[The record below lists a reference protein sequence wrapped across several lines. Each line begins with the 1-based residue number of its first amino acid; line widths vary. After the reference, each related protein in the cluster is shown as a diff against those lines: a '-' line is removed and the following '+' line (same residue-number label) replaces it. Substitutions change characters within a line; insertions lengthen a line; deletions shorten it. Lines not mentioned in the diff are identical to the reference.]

1 MNKFNKSAVGHAA
14 ADESAKELGMGDE
27 IRAVRKARQLTL
39 KELSR
44 RTGRSVAYLS
54 RIELG
59 EARIS
64 VELLTDIG
72 EALDVDPKWFFPSRT
87 GAGHHERNCIVRAGA
102 RRPLS
107 NLYTR
112 TSEEL
117 GFEDELLSSTI
128 AGQCYMLISRFPPA
142 QDRPEKAREGYVF
155 EGEMHGIIIQGC
167 VELTLEDEVIEL
179 NQGDSFSFSSQIP
192 HRMCNAVKEES
203 IMVST
208 MTPVRISW

>member
-1 MNKFNKSAVGHAA
+1 MTVKSTQANSKGS
-14 ADESAKELGMGDE
+14 DQQKKELTMGDE

-39 KELSR
+39 KQLSK

-64 VELLTDIG
+64 VDLLTAIG
-72 EALDVDPKWFFPSRT
+72 EALNVDPKWFFPSRE
-87 GAGHHERNCIVRAGA
+87 GAGKHERACIVRSAT

-112 TSEEL
+112 TFDEL
-117 GFEDELLSSTI
+117 GFKDELLSSTL
-128 AGQCYMLISRFPPA
+128 AGDCYMMISHFPPVKENDS
-142 QDRPEKAREGYVF
+142 QQPESYVF
-155 EGEMHGIIIQGC
+155 EGEQHGIIIQGSI
-167 VELTLEDEVIEL
+167 ELTLDNEKIKL
-179 NQGDSFSFSSQIP
+179 NTGDSFSFSSQIP
-192 HRMCNAVKEES
+192 HRLKNRTDQEA
-203 IMVST
+203 IMIST

>member
-1 MNKFNKSAVGHAA
+1 MINKATGENTLAVET
-14 ADESAKELGMGDE
+14 DKELGMGDE

-39 KELSR
+39 KELSK

-64 VELLTDIG
+64 VDLLTDIG
-72 EALDVDPKWFFPSRT
+72 EALNVDPKWFFPSRT
-87 GAGHHERNCIVRAGA
+87 GAGHHERNCIVRADA

-117 GFEDELLSSTI
+117 GFHDELLSGTI
-128 AGQCYMLISRFPPA
+128 AGQCYLLISRFPA
-142 QDRPEKAREGYVF
+142 AENDRKHTAEGYVF
-155 EGEMHGIIIQGC
+155 EGEMHGIVIKGC
-167 VELTLEDEVIEL
+167 IELTLEDEIIRL
-179 NQGDSFSFSSQIP
+179 NNGDSFSFSSKIP
-192 HRMCNAVKEES
+192 HRMRNGINEES
-203 IMVST
+203 VMIST

>member
-1 MNKFNKSAVGHAA
+1 
-14 ADESAKELGMGDE
+14 MGDE

-39 KELSR
+39 KELSN

-64 VELLTDIG
+64 VDLLTDIG
-72 EALDVDPKWFFPSRT
+72 NALNVDPKWFFPSRT
-87 GAGHHERNCIVRAGA
+87 GAGKNERSCIVRADA
-102 RRPLS
+102 RRPFS

-117 GFEDELLSSTI
+117 GFNDELLSSTI
-128 AGQCYMLISRFPPA
+128 AGQCYMLISHFPPA
-142 QDRPEKAREGYVF
+142 EKGHGETRESYVF
-155 EGEMHGIIIQGC
+155 EGEMHGIIIKGC
-167 VELTLEDEVIEL
+167 IELTLEDEIIRL
-179 NQGDSFSFSSQIP
+179 NSGDSFSFSSEIP
-192 HRMCNAVKEES
+192 HRMCSCIDEES
-203 IMVST
+203 IMIST

>member
-1 MNKFNKSAVGHAA
+1 
-14 ADESAKELGMGDE
+14 MGDE

-39 KELSR
+39 KELSQ

-72 EALDVDPKWFFPSRT
+72 EALNVDPKWFFPSRI
-87 GAGHHERNCIVRAGA
+87 GAGNHERNCIVRSDA
-102 RRPLS
+102 RRSLS

-117 GFEDELLSSTI
+117 GFNDELLSSSI
-128 AGQCYMLISRFPPA
+128 AGQCYMLISHFPPMSK
-142 QDRPEKAREGYVF
+142 DHDDIREGYVF
-155 EGEMHGIIIQGC
+155 EGEMHGIIIKGSI
-167 VELTLEDEVIEL
+167 ELTLEDEVIKL
-179 NQGDSFSFSSQIP
+179 NAGDSFSFSSEIP
-192 HRMCNAVKEES
+192 HRMCNCISEES
-203 IMVST
+203 IMIST

>member
-1 MNKFNKSAVGHAA
+1 MKRDGNQARKTRTNENK
-14 ADESAKELGMGDE
+14 KELNMGDE

-39 KELSR
+39 KELSK

-64 VELLTDIG
+64 VDLLTDIG
-72 EALDVDPKWFFPSRT
+72 TALNVDPKWFFPSRT
-87 GAGHHERNCIVRAGA
+87 GTGNHERSCVVRADS

-117 GFEDELLSSTI
+117 GFNDELLSSSI
-128 AGQCYMLISRFPPA
+128 AGQCYMLISHFPPTEN
-142 QDRPEKAREGYVF
+142 DNNEAREGYVF
-155 EGEMHGIIIQGC
+155 EGEMHGIIIKGC
-167 VELTLEDEVIEL
+167 VELTLEDEVIQL
-179 NQGDSFSFSSQIP
+179 NAGDSFSFSSQVP
-192 HRMCNAVKEES
+192 HRLRNCIHEES
-203 IMVST
+203 IMIST
-208 MTPVRISW
+208 MTPVRITW

>member
-1 MNKFNKSAVGHAA
+1 MIKSIQSCASDSDNKNALS
-14 ADESAKELGMGDE
+14 MGDE
-27 IRAVRKARQLTL
+27 IRSVRKARQLTL
-39 KELSR
+39 KELSQ

-64 VELLTDIG
+64 VDLLTDIG
-72 EALDVDPKWFFPSRT
+72 EALNVDPKWFFPSRT
-87 GAGHHERNCIVRAGA
+87 GAGNNERNCIVRADA

-117 GFEDELLSSTI
+117 GFNDELLSSSI
-128 AGQCYMLISRFPPA
+128 AGQCYMLISHFPA
-142 QDRPEKAREGYVF
+142 VEKGNNGLNEGYVF
-155 EGEMHGIIIQGC
+155 EGEMHGIIIKGS
-167 VELTLEDEVIEL
+167 VELTLEEEIIKLDA
-179 NQGDSFSFSSQIP
+179 GDSFSFSSEIP
-192 HRMCNAVKEES
+192 HRMRNCINEES
-203 IMVST
+203 IMISS